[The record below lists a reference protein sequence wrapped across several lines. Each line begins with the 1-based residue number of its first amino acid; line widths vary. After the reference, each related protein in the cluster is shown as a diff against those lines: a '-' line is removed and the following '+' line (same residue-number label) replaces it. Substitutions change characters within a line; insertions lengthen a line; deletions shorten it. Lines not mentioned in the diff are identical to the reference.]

1 MNELTLKLLQENS
14 STARFPLYSTRLG
27 DATSMQNPTKELN
40 RRILTHAIE
49 NDQAIFNPYFN
60 EVMSR
65 INNSADNQKSLVSFD
80 PTNKLSGRWKG
91 YYYNPQNLSRF
102 AAASGNFHYLDN
114 NKLCLPAAETL
125 RLDRMPNHQQQV
137 ENILDCTEK
146 ELRMKIPKNHSSNIL
161 SNEKV
166 QKSLHNKEYTKIK
179 ETNMNRN
186 VSENIAVPNEK
197 PIEIEEPINLSKKD
211 GSRTEETI
219 ELNKANS
226 DLNSKEKIP
235 KEIQNPTKEL
245 NRRIS
250 PHACKKK

>member
-1 MNELTLKLLQENS
+1 MNELTLKLLQKNS

-27 DATSMQNPTKELN
+27 DATSIQNTTKELN
-40 RRILTHAIE
+40 RRILTHARE

-91 YYYNPQNLSRF
+91 YYYKPQNLSRF

-114 NKLCLPAAETL
+114 NMLCLPAAETL
-125 RLDRMPNHQQQV
+125 RLDRMQNHQKQV
-137 ENILDCTEK
+137 KNILDYTEK
-146 ELRMKIPKNHSSNIL
+146 ELMMKIPENHSSNIL

-166 QKSLHNKEYTKIK
+166 QKSLHNKEYTKVK

-197 PIEIEEPINLSKKD
+197 PIEIKEPINLSKKMKA
-211 GSRTEETI
+211 
-219 ELNKANS
+219 ELK
-226 DLNSKEKIP
+226 
-235 KEIQNPTKEL
+235 
-245 NRRIS
+245 R
-250 PHACKKK
+250 